1 MSDFRPTEP
10 LSTGIAS
17 GRYGG
22 KPGIA
27 DGPLWVEMRLSLRLL
42 AGFGNTP
49 QPHAGPVTPEA
60 ARAGLSRHA
69 SPVSFLYGDEAM
81 FRQGGQ

>member
-1 MSDFRPTEP
+1 MTLSGGRPVIMSDFRPTEP

-27 DGPLWVEMRLSLRLL
+27 DGPLWVEPSRSGAS
-42 AGFGNTP
+42 AGRSANGATP
-49 QPHAGPVTPEA
+49 
-60 ARAGLSRHA
+60 S
-69 SPVSFLYGDEAM
+69 
-81 FRQGGQ
+81 